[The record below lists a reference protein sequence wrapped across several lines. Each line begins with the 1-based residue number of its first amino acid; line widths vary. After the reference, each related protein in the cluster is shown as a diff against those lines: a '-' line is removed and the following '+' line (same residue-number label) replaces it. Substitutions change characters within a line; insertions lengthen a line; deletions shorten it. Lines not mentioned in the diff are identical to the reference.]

1 MSYLIFCVS
10 NVVTGMALACRSR
23 TFVGPNE
30 EEYVWRSKNDQLE
43 VRVCS
48 GSPHPV

>member
-1 MSYLIFCVS
+1 MSS
-10 NVVTGMALACRSR
+10 VVTERTLTCRSR

-43 VRVCS
+43 VRACS
-48 GSPHPV
+48 GSLHPI